1 MRMCRSADAW
11 PAALGGSFAA
21 SPRSF
26 DHLFEMDATAY
37 TRRPVSAR
45 RSAIPTL
52 PAGPSPA
59 AAATRPDDALAA
71 FSPAVRDWFSAT
83 FAEPTTA
90 QVEGWAAIAAG
101 RHTLIHAPTGSGKT
115 LAAFLW
121 CLDRLVRDPSPPRT
135 RQEPGHV
142 RVLYVSPLKALSY
155 DVERNLRAPLAGIAL
170 AAARRDDPPRRSRS
184 GCAPATRA
192 PRSAASSPGGRP
204 TS

>member
-155 DVERNLRAPLAGIAL
+155 DVERRSPGSPSP
-170 AAARRDDPPRRSRS
+170 RPGGTTPPRRSRS